1 MRYGHSHNFDGMV
14 MPHVTIEYF
23 PRNIS
28 DDAKLAMAAEVT
40 AMLNR
45 YMGVTADA
53 VSVDLV
59 EVAPDQWK
67 QQVYEPRIRP
77 NLARMVMKPGYSVD

>member
-1 MRYGHSHNFDGMV
+1 

-23 PRNIS
+23 PREIS
-28 DDAKLAMAAEVT
+28 AEAKQAMAAEVT
-40 AMLNR
+40 AMLNK

-53 VSVDLV
+53 ISVDLV

-77 NLARMVMKPGYSVD
+77 NLATMVMKPGYSVD

>member
-1 MRYGHSHNFDGMV
+1 MT

-23 PRNIS
+23 PRDIS
-28 DDAKLAMAAEVT
+28 DEAKQAMAAEVT

-77 NLARMVMKPGYSVD
+77 HLARMVMKPGYSVD